1 MAMKR
6 LRLLTLVTAW
16 YVLTSSPAHADEG
29 MWTFNDFPSA
39 KVKEAYGFSPSPEWL
54 DRVRLSSLR
63 LAGGCSASLVGADG
77 LVLTNH
83 HCAHRCI
90 EQVSDAKHDYVATGF
105 LARSRGEERQCPAME
120 LNQLVAVTDVTARIG
135 AATKGLSD
143 KVSNDARKAEM
154 SRIEKECA
162 DGDGIRCEVVTLYHG
177 GRYELYRYRRFQ
189 DARLVFAPEFP
200 IAFFGGDPDNFNFP
214 RFDLDFA
221 LLRIYQDG
229 KPLRVDTFMPLSP
242 DPLREDELVF
252 VSGNP
257 GGTNR
262 RISLA
267 QLEFERDVNLPRRL
281 LYTAELR
288 GLLGQFQTESA
299 ERKRI
304 ATAVLFSAE
313 NSYKARMG
321 RWLALHDPAFLA
333 GIAAKENEL
342 RARVDSDPNLRAH
355 YGAAWD
361 GIAKAMAT
369 FRPMRDRYT
378 LVEAGLGFNS
388 ELFRLALLLVRAGD
402 ELGKPN
408 EQRLREFTDAKLPA
422 LRQQLFSK
430 APIHDDLEIATLSFS
445 LTKLREALGADDP
458 FVVKV
463 LGKQSP
469 LHVATRLVKGSW
481 LRAMNAR
488 QRLFDGGQPA
498 IVGSTD
504 PLIRFVRD
512 MDPDARAVRKA
523 YEDLVEA
530 PMKRNGELIAKA
542 YFAAYGTGTYPDATF
557 TARLSYGQ
565 VKGWREG
572 DHDVVPLTT
581 LGGAFDRAT
590 GEDPFKLPSTWLRAK
605 PVLNLSMPF
614 NVSTTNDIIGGN
626 SGSPLIDRQA
636 RVVGVIFDGN
646 IHSLAG
652 DYAFVPALNRS
663 ISVASTA
670 IFEALD
676 KIYGAKALLE
686 ELRAGAVAK

>member
-1 MAMKR
+1 MMMKR
-6 LRLLTLVTAW
+6 LWQLTWGMLLSVLVSWSAR
-16 YVLTSSPAHADEG
+16 ADEG

-39 KVKEAYGFSPSPEWL
+39 KVQAQYGFSPSPEWL
-54 DRVRLSSLR
+54 DQVRLSSIR
-63 LAGGCSASLVGADG
+63 LAGGCSASLVSPDG

-83 HCAHRCI
+83 HCAHHCI
-90 EQVSDAKHDYVATGF
+90 EQVSDARHDYVAKGF
-105 LARSRGEERQCPAME
+105 LAKTRGEERPCPAME
-120 LNQLVAVTDVTARIG
+120 LNQLVAITDVTARIG
-135 AATKGLSD
+135 AATQGLAD
-143 KVSNDARKAEM
+143 RASNEARKAAM

-162 DGDGIRCEVVTLYHG
+162 DGDGVRCEVVTLYHG

-214 RFDLDFA
+214 RYDLDFA

-229 KPLRVDTFMPLSP
+229 KPLRVQTFMPLSP
-242 DPLREDELVF
+242 DPLREGELVF

-262 RISLA
+262 RISVA

-304 ATAVLFSAE
+304 STALLFSAE
-313 NSYKARMG
+313 NSYKARVG
-321 RWLALHDPAFLA
+321 RLLALQDSAFFA
-333 GIAAKENEL
+333 GITTKEKEL
-342 RARVDSDPNLRAH
+342 RARVNADPKLRAL

-361 GIAKAMAT
+361 EIAKAMAA
-369 FRPMRDRYT
+369 FRPLRDRYT
-378 LVEAGLGFNS
+378 MVEAGLGFNS
-388 ELFRLALLLVRAGD
+388 ELFRLARLLVRAGD
-402 ELGKPN
+402 ELPKPN
-408 EQRLREFTDAKLPA
+408 EQRLREFSDARLPA
-422 LRQQLFSK
+422 LKQQLYSK
-430 APIHDDLEIATLSFS
+430 APIYDDLEIATLAFS

-463 LGKQSP
+463 LGKSSP
-469 LHVATRLVKGSW
+469 RTLATRLVKGSW

-488 QRLFDGGQPA
+488 QRLFDGGQA
-498 IVGSTD
+498 AVLASTD

-512 MDPDARAVRKA
+512 WDPDARAVRKV
-523 YEDLVEA
+523 YEDRVEA
-530 PMKRNGELIAKA
+530 PLNRNGELIAKA
-542 YFAAYGTGTYPDATF
+542 YFAVYGTGTYPDATF

-565 VKGWREG
+565 VMGWREA
-572 DHDVVPLTT
+572 DHEIFPWTT

-590 GEDPFKLPSTWLRAK
+590 GEDPFKLPATWLQAK
-605 PVLNLSMPF
+605 PALDLSTPF
-614 NVSTTNDIIGGN
+614 NVATTNDIIGGN

-646 IHSLAG
+646 LPSLAG
-652 DYAFVPALNRS
+652 DYAFVPAVNRS
-663 ISVASTA
+663 ISVASPA
-670 IFEALD
+670 IFEALA

-686 ELRAGAVAK
+686 ELRAGTNK